1 MGRLVITH
9 STYIEGLLKWGQTIC
24 NQNGIK
30 TVTPGLIGRTKGKV
44 NKLTFRVSRK
54 TDNGYKII
62 ARNKKSFQE
71 IYIVSNLDTIEFKN
85 LVENS

>member
-9 STYIEGLLKWGQTIC
+9 STYIEGLLKWGKKIC
-24 NQNGIK
+24 DQKGIK

-44 NKLTFRVSRK
+44 NKLTFRVCRK
-54 TDNGYKII
+54 TDNGYKLI

-71 IYIVSNLDTIEFKN
+71 IYIVSNLDTAEFKN

>member
-9 STYIEGLLKWGQTIC
+9 STYIEGLLEWGKKIS
-24 NQNGIK
+24 NQKGIK

-44 NKLTFRVSRK
+44 NKLTFRLSRK
-54 TDNGYKII
+54 TNQGYKLI

-71 IYIVSNLDTIEFKN
+71 VYIVSNLDIIEFKN
-85 LVENS
+85 LVKNT